1 MPTSGINPD
10 AEFSEMLLASTPLN
24 WKLLAVAIKC
34 RARIAGI
41 FCRKTRN
48 AATAAIGCAAQH
60 KPRKA
65 KRATWS
71 Q

>member
-1 MPTSGINPD
+1 MRQRSNPNQ
-10 AEFSEMLLASTPLN
+10 LQ
-24 WKLLAVAIKC
+24 AIKC

-41 FCRKTRN
+41 FCRKTPN

-60 KPRKA
+60 KLRKA
-65 KRATWS
+65 KQATWS